1 MERIIIIDDN
11 NCKRELSDFLEAN
24 KEHIRF
30 NTTMNNIKSSAKGF
44 FEELT
49 AELGYEEKLAINSN
63 QNIEIVHTRDIT
75 HLEALDQ
82 KTKLYFSNN
91 TFIETSSNLDS
102 FMNKLKGSNF
112 IRVHYNYII
121 NFDYFSKLIIGET
134 STVELNNRKTIPVN
148 HDVLDGLLNYINDI
162 ESNK

>member
-30 NTTMNNIKSSAKGF
+30 NTSLNNIKSSAKGF

-49 AELGYEEKLAINSN
+49 AELGYEEKLAISSN

-75 HLEALDQ
+75 HLEDFDQ

-121 NFDYFSKLIIGET
+121 NFDYFSKLIISET
-134 STVELNNRKTIPVN
+134 PTVVLNNRKTIPVN
-148 HDVLDGLLNYINDI
+148 PDVIDGLLNYINDI